1 MLYGVIADIHGNL
14 EAFQTVLEEIGKADI
29 DCLICAGDVVGY
41 AAHPSKCI
49 EIVRNRADA
58 VVAGN
63 HDWAV
68 AGKLDTSYFNSDARD
83 AVDWTRSQLSENEI
97 SWLADLPLTV
107 QVDGVSLVHST
118 LYNPEYFD
126 YIQTLYQAELCFS
139 RQETPMS
146 FVGHSHVPVIFRD
159 GQPVEYFLREE
170 FEMGDEDRCIVN
182 VGSVGQPRDSDPRA
196 SYVLYNS
203 DKREVEMRR
212 ISYDVSATMEAILEA
227 NLPITNAH
235 RLRYGR

>member
-14 EAFQTVLEEIGKADI
+14 EAFETVLEEIDKADI
-29 DCLICAGDVVGY
+29 DRLICAGDVVGY
-41 AAHPSKCI
+41 AAHPGKCL
-49 EIVRNRADA
+49 EIIRERADA

-68 AGKLDTSYFNSDARD
+68 AGKVDTTYFNSDARD
-83 AVDWTRSQLSENEI
+83 SVEWTRAQLSEEQV
-97 SWLADLPLTV
+97 SWLAELPLVT
-107 QVDGVSLVHST
+107 QVDDISLVHST

-126 YIQTLYQAELCFS
+126 YIQTLYQAELCFGE
-139 RQETPMS
+139 QEKHIT

-159 GQPVEYFLREE
+159 DERVEYFLQERYQLQ
-170 FEMGDEDRCIVN
+170 DDDHCIVN

-196 SYVLYNS
+196 SYVLY
-203 DKREVEMRR
+203 DDEKREVQMYR
-212 ISYDVSATMEAILEA
+212 ISYDISATMEAILDA
-227 NLPITNAH
+227 DLPITNAH

>member
-14 EAFQTVLEEIGKADI
+14 EAFETVLAELHKADI
-29 DCLICAGDVVGY
+29 DRLICAGDVVGY

-49 EIVRNRADA
+49 EIIRERADA

-68 AGKLDTSYFNSDARD
+68 AGKMDTSYFNSDARD
-83 AVDWTRSQLSENEI
+83 AVDWTRSRLSEEEI
-97 SWLADLPLTV
+97 SWLANLPLTE
-107 QVDGVSLVHST
+107 QIDGISLVHST

-139 RQETPMS
+139 RQETSIS
-146 FVGHSHVPVIFRD
+146 FVGHSHVPVIFREAD
-159 GQPVEYFLREE
+159 PVEYFLRERYE
-170 FEMGDEDRCIVN
+170 LEEGDRCIVN

-196 SYVLYNS
+196 SYVLYDS
-203 DKREVEMRR
+203 EKREVQMFR
-212 ISYDVSATMEAILEA
+212 ISYDISATTEAILDA
-227 NLPITNAH
+227 DLPITNAH